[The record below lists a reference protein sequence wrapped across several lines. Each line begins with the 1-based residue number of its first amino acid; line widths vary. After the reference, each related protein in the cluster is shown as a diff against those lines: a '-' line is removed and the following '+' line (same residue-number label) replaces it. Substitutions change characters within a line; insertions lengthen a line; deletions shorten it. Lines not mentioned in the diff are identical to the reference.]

1 MVYRPTFRKQGDGS
15 RCQWSN
21 CGCASAAM
29 AAQRHRRGV
38 NPNNHHGWPPKPPEV
53 RNRIIAVYGGGCGG
67 TSLPEND
74 TAVTHLYEANL
85 DVRYNLP
92 WASFRSLIISGRGAV
107 VPIWYGVIAPTRY
120 DASPGFTGGHAVYV
134 NERRASDGAYLVYD
148 PLADHRRA
156 GIPQGPQWWPGDL
169 LRRAAEAY
177 PGTNAGCIHASV
189 TRDTEA

>member
-1 MVYRPTFRKQGDGS
+1 MTYRPTFRKQGDGS
-15 RCQWSN
+15 RYQWSN
-21 CGCASAAM
+21 CNCASHAM
-29 AAQRHRRGV
+29 AADRHRRGV
-38 NPNNHHGWPPKPPEV
+38 DPRNEHGWKPTPVEI
-53 RNRIIAVYGGGCGG
+53 RNRIIAVYGDRNG
-67 TSLPEND
+67 TSLDQND
-74 TAVTHLYEANL
+74 NAVQHLYTVDMAI
-85 DVRYNLP
+85 RYQIP

-107 VPIWYGVIAPTRY
+107 VPIWYAVIAPTRF
-120 DASPGFTGGHAVYV
+120 DASPGFTRGHGVYV

-177 PGTNAGCIHASV
+177 PGTNPGCIHASF